1 MDKYFK
7 ECYVEKIYHFDGLKK
22 INDMKEY
29 STMLYLVVNDDE
41 PYKDQVK
48 VSYSNEEDGQIIGV
62 LSKDDGNVIYDIVKN
77 GWKDIFKVVVL
88 KINKDGGED
97 KTLKVVIKISD
108 NNQK

>member
-41 PYKDQVK
+41 PQNEQEESIKERMYERIAYFENNFKT
-48 VSYSNEEDGQIIGV
+48 YSQQ
-62 LSKDDGNVIYDIVKN
+62 KKAP
-77 GWKDIFKVVVL
+77 L
-88 KINKDGGED
+88 KRCFFADER
-97 KTLKVVIKISD
+97 LFF
-108 NNQK
+108 